1 MIFVV
6 PKAIGFQQFEKQK
19 GMHILGTFENVFI
32 LYIISIRQ
40 TGITPYFTT

>member
-32 LYIISIRQ
+32 LYIIRQ